1 MGPPSA
7 SRAEDA
13 AAPPAAAASDVAP
26 NAAKDAEPTTTKDP
40 QIALDDLE
48 LLLEPMTKEETETEA
63 KGWYS
68 LLRAK
73 EREITV
79 AELDV
84 RRKNREVAQLEKQ
97 KAAAADLTKAAEEV
111 KAATS
116 DKDKEAAAQHL
127 AEAQKNLAQ
136 TVKTASK
143 ETAKEEKKAEATT
156 AALTKQAEAAPPPAA
171 TVDSGTTAAGSKVMP
186 AAGDK
191 EVLQKAAEA
200 AAKKSEGTGDTAKVE
215 KVAAATENEAAATDQ
230 IKTLAEST
238 PAAAGSAVAA
248 TAAAPGAASAAV
260 ADTSKKAEKLAEK
273 ADEATAAKTD
283 VKVQLVDYSTQ
294 LMGERTALTDH
305 LKLVLDKLEAKGGDD
320 KPYRMYIA
328 SIGGIK
334 IDVADR
340 TATLARI
347 SGWLSSEEGGLR
359 LARDVGTFLAYI
371 IGSIIVARFVRMI
384 LRRVMSGDHVTSHL
398 LRDFIIS
405 SSGRVIVAIGF
416 LLALSAL
423 EVNLA
428 PLLAVIGAAGFV
440 VAFALQGTLSN
451 FASGLLIMV
460 FKPFDVGDDVE
471 VGGGIKGKVTHV
483 TIFSTYIRTDDG
495 PVKIVPNDNIWKN
508 VIVNQTTGLVKAPP
522 SADAKPPDANP
533 EAADKT
539 LVLLKP
545 RRDRRGFTCAE
556 RETEPSR
563 FAQGLFGT
571 SSIAP
576 VRNSRPAAPAPMSGA
591 MMKSQS
597 CATAPGFEPMPT
609 SAGPIERAGLTEV
622 PVMLMPT
629 RWITTSV
636 SPIARPAKPV
646 GAIGCVTPRMT

>member
-1 MGPPSA
+1 VFIRDKRLIRFIAIAWLSAALSGGPSA
-7 SRAEDA
+7 SRAGDDA
-13 AAPPAAAASDVAP
+13 AAPAAAASDAKAA
-26 NAAKDAEPTTTKDP
+26 AAKEAEPTTTKDP

-48 LLLEPMTKEETETEA
+48 LLLEPMTKDETETEA
-63 KGWYS
+63 KGWYA

-84 RRKNREVAQLEKQ
+84 RRKNREIAQLEKQ
-97 KAAAADLTKAAEEV
+97 KTAAADLAKATEEV

-116 DKDKEAAAQHL
+116 DKDKEAAAQRL

-143 ETAKEEKKAEATT
+143 ETAKEEKRTEAAT
-156 AALTKQAEAAPPPAA
+156 AAMAKQAEAAPPPAA
-171 TVDSGTTAAGSKVMP
+171 TVDSGTP
-186 AAGDK
+186 AAGVKVVAAASDK
-191 EVLQKAAEA
+191 DVLQKAAES
-200 AAKKSEGTGDTAKVE
+200 AAKKSDGAGGAAKVE
-215 KVAAATENEAAATDQ
+215 KVVAATEKEAAAADQ

-238 PAAAGSAVAA
+238 PAAAGPAVAA
-248 TAAAPGAASAAV
+248 TATGAATAAV

-294 LMGERTALTDH
+294 LMGERTALIDR
-305 LKLVLDKLEAKGGDD
+305 LKLVLDKFEAKGGDG
-320 KPYRMYIA
+320 KPYRLYIA

-334 IDVADR
+334 IDVTDR

-347 SGWLSSEEGGLR
+347 SGWLSSDEGGLR

-371 IGSIIVARFVRMI
+371 IGSIIVARIVRMI
-384 LRRVMSGDHVTSHL
+384 LRRVMSRDHVTSHL

-405 SSGRVIVAIGF
+405 SSGRVIVAIGL

-460 FKPFDVGDDVE
+460 FKPFDVGDYVE

-495 PVKIVPNDNIWKN
+495 LVKIVPNDNIWKN
-508 VIVNQTTGLVKAPP
+508 VIVNETTGVVKAPP
-522 SADAKPPDANP
+522 AGEAKAP
-533 EAADKT
+533 E
-539 LVLLKP
+539 
-545 RRDRRGFTCAE
+545 GNAE
-556 RETEPSR
+556 AS
-563 FAQGLFGT
+563 
-571 SSIAP
+571 
-576 VRNSRPAAPAPMSGA
+576 
-591 MMKSQS
+591 
-597 CATAPGFEPMPT
+597 
-609 SAGPIERAGLTEV
+609 
-622 PVMLMPT
+622 
-629 RWITTSV
+629 
-636 SPIARPAKPV
+636 
-646 GAIGCVTPRMT
+646 

>member
-1 MGPPSA
+1 VFIGEKRLIQFVAIAGLSFALSVGPPSA

-13 AAPPAAAASDVAP
+13 AAPAAAAADAKT
-26 NAAKDAEPTTTKDP
+26 AAKDAEPTTTKDP

-48 LLLEPMTKEETETEA
+48 LLLEPMTTEETETEA

-84 RRKNREVAQLEKQ
+84 RRKNREIAQLEKQ
-97 KAAAADLTKAAEEV
+97 KTAASDLAKATDEV

-116 DKDKEAAAQHL
+116 DKDKEAAAEHL

-156 AALTKQAEAAPPPAA
+156 AAMAKQADAAPPPPA
-171 TVDSGTTAAGSKVMP
+171 TVDAATPASGVKVVP
-186 AAGDK
+186 AAASDK
-191 EVLQKAAEA
+191 DVLQKAAES

-215 KVAAATENEAAATDQ
+215 KVVAATEKEAAAADQ

-238 PAAAGSAVAA
+238 PAAA
-248 TAAAPGAASAAV
+248 AAAPGAATAAV

-294 LMGERTALTDH
+294 LMGERTGLTDR
-305 LKLVLDKLEAKGGDD
+305 LKLVLDKLEAKGGDG

-334 IDVADR
+334 IDVTDR
-340 TATLARI
+340 TATLARV

-359 LARDVGTFLAYI
+359 LAREVGTFLAYI
-371 IGSIIVARFVRMI
+371 IGSILVARIVRMI

-495 PVKIVPNDNIWKN
+495 ITKIVPNDNIWKS
-508 VIVNQTTGLVKAPP
+508 VIVNETTGVVKSPP
-522 SADAKPPDANP
+522 AGDAKPPESTP
-533 EAADKT
+533 EAA
-539 LVLLKP
+539 
-545 RRDRRGFTCAE
+545 
-556 RETEPSR
+556 
-563 FAQGLFGT
+563 
-571 SSIAP
+571 
-576 VRNSRPAAPAPMSGA
+576 
-591 MMKSQS
+591 
-597 CATAPGFEPMPT
+597 
-609 SAGPIERAGLTEV
+609 
-622 PVMLMPT
+622 
-629 RWITTSV
+629 
-636 SPIARPAKPV
+636 
-646 GAIGCVTPRMT
+646 